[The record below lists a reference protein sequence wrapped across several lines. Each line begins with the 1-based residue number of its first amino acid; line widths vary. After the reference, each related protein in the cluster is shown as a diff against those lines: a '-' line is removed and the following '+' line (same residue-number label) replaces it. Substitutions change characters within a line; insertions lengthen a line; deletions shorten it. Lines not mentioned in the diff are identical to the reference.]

1 MKSKHNTHD
10 TTHQY
15 CGMFTEELDS
25 TEVETSNE
33 RIKFLKKILQQKKQ
47 KKCRNNQKK
56 SSSDK
61 NHVGTCGKKK
71 KQTNDQN
78 KEVGANRTKRK
89 QRKQ

>member
-1 MKSKHNTHD
+1 
-10 TTHQY
+10 
-15 CGMFTEELDS
+15 MFTEELDS

-33 RIKFLKKILQQKKQ
+33 RIKFLKKILQQRKQ
-47 KKCRNNQKK
+47 KKVQEQPKEIFQWQE
-56 SSSDK
+56 S
-61 NHVGTCGKKK
+61 CGNLWQEK